1 MSIWI
6 GFLKGD
12 CREGILTKK
21 KKYLKMKI
29 RQKKFFTSII
39 MLAKKNDE

>member
-21 KKYLKMKI
+21 KIFENENPSEKI
-29 RQKKFFTSII
+29 LHINNYVGK
-39 MLAKKNDE
+39 EE

>member
-6 GFLKGD
+6 GD

-21 KKYLKMKI
+21 KKKFENENPSEKI
-29 RQKKFFTSII
+29 LHINNYVGK
-39 MLAKKNDE
+39 EE

>member
-21 KKYLKMKI
+21 KKKFENENPSEKI
-29 RQKKFFTSII
+29 LHINNYVGK
-39 MLAKKNDE
+39 EE